1 MILLSFDIE
10 EFDVPR
16 EKGLDFSLKQ
26 AMDVSIEGTI
36 NILNILKSN
45 NVQATLF
52 CTSNFVE
59 NAPDTIKRAIEEG
72 HEIACHGV
80 DH

>member
-1 MILLSFDIE
+1 MILLTFDIE

-16 EKGLDFSLKQ
+16 EKGLDFSNED
-26 AMDVSIEGTI
+26 AVAVSRIGTI
-36 NILNILKSN
+36 KILNILKKHD
-45 NVQATLF
+45 VKATLF
-52 CTSNFVE
+52 CTANFANE
-59 NAPDTIKRAIEEG
+59 AQDLIKRAIAEG